1 MKTLTMATVL
11 ALGAVYM
18 LGQVPEAQAQAWF
31 PPYAWVVIG
40 RPDACD
46 TECDPQVSQDECCTD
61 GATSACVAASESH
74 ELRCCSDVE
83 LTGYQ
88 QKNDCSVW
96 AESQLA
102 SVGDGTDG
110 CVTAATYEEALSLC
124 NGDGGRLCSVA
135 ELESGCT
142 AGTGCFHD
150 YDLIRSSTPCT
161 PDDVGFGGITIRPPS
176 TWIPPYALVVRGNSQ
191 NAGIDGEISPSCVA
205 SSELH
210 ELRCC
215 SDTELPGYQQEN
227 GCNVWAESQFMS
239 VGEGGSGCVHG
250 ADYGEAQAV
259 CFADGARMCS
269 ADELTN
275 DCTAGTG
282 CGHDTDL
289 IRSSDSCSPQGTIS
303 GNIGRGPEYAWVS
316 RGNPSND
323 GITGESATLCVAANS
338 LHELRCCSDI
348 ELPGY
353 QQKQSCDIWAESQ
366 FLSVD
371 DGCVDGA
378 TYDEASDVCA
388 NDGARLCTLNE
399 VQEGCTAGTGCGH
412 DADLVRTSEPCFPDY
427 AWM

>member
-176 TWIPPYALVVRGNSQ
+176 TWIPPYPLETRTTPFLGGVSAPHPSVQAADTVFFGYMDTTHPVCDSVVILVLSPETAVVCRTGN
-191 NAGIDGEISPSCVA
+191 
-205 SSELH
+205 
-210 ELRCC
+210 R
-215 SDTELPGYQQEN
+215 
-227 GCNVWAESQFMS
+227 
-239 VGEGGSGCVHG
+239 
-250 ADYGEAQAV
+250 AV
-259 CFADGARMCS
+259 YHIFR
-269 ADELTN
+269 
-275 DCTAGTG
+275 
-282 CGHDTDL
+282 
-289 IRSSDSCSPQGTIS
+289 
-303 GNIGRGPEYAWVS
+303 VFS
-316 RGNPSND
+316 RGF
-323 GITGESATLCVAANS
+323 I
-338 LHELRCCSDI
+338 
-348 ELPGY
+348 
-353 QQKQSCDIWAESQ
+353 
-366 FLSVD
+366 
-371 DGCVDGA
+371 
-378 TYDEASDVCA
+378 
-388 NDGARLCTLNE
+388 
-399 VQEGCTAGTGCGH
+399 
-412 DADLVRTSEPCFPDY
+412 
-427 AWM
+427 